1 MQHTIGIDVSKD
13 ALDIHRRA
21 DDATIQLGNDTP
33 GFRRLLKWIGP
44 DEAPLIVFEATGAYH
59 RSLEKFLTA
68 HDLPFVKVNPK
79 QARRFAQAIGKLAKT
94 DRVDAEMLSRMGSAL
109 DLQRQAPLDES
120 QHDLKEMLTARRALI
135 KDQSAA
141 KARLATATVPL
152 IRRQLRQRLA
162 QIGRDVA
169 QIDREMADQTGRD
182 TEMAERIGILT
193 SIPGVGLLTAITLL
207 VDMPELGTLD
217 GKEVAALAGL
227 APITQRSG
235 TWQGA
240 ARIQGGRASVRRA
253 LYMPTLVAARF
264 NPDLKAK
271 YTQLIDAGKKQKVAL
286 TAIMRKLIVL
296 ANALLRG
303 RREWVEII
311 H

>member
-1 MQHTIGIDVSKD
+1 
-13 ALDIHRRA
+13 
-21 DDATIQLGNDTP
+21 
-33 GFRRLLKWIGP
+33 
-44 DEAPLIVFEATGAYH
+44 
-59 RSLEKFLTA
+59 
-68 HDLPFVKVNPK
+68 
-79 QARRFAQAIGKLAKT
+79 
-94 DRVDAEMLSRMGSAL
+94 
-109 DLQRQAPLDES
+109 
-120 QHDLKEMLTARRALI
+120 
-135 KDQSAA
+135 
-141 KARLATATVPL
+141 
-152 IRRQLRQRLA
+152 
-162 QIGRDVA
+162 
-169 QIDREMADQTGRD
+169 MADQTDSD

-271 YTQLIDAGKKQKVAL
+271 YTQLISAGKSKKSL
-286 TAIMRKLIVL
+286 
-296 ANALLRG
+296 
-303 RREWVEII
+303 
-311 H
+311 